1 MKTRR
6 VFIFCFFLI
15 LYCSSMFA
23 GTGMGRYAFRSLDIN
38 NGLSQNTVAAIIQD
52 RFGFMWFG
60 TKDGLNR
67 YDGVSF
73 QTFMKE
79 SGTLGNNFI
88 TSLYEDYHRV
98 YLTNT
103 RHPDQTQSDQ
113 HSLTVSFRMHQSVN
127 VPMYL
132 CLYRNKKSLAFPK
145 QSRPFLYD
153 RLL

>member
-1 MKTRR
+1 
-6 VFIFCFFLI
+6 
-15 LYCSSMFA
+15 MFA

-79 SGTLGNNFI
+79 SGTLGNNFTKI
-88 TSLYEDYHRV
+88 ASGRYGSVRMSESIFTLLLERKWNASLYR
-98 YLTNT
+98 
-103 RHPDQTQSDQ
+103 
-113 HSLTVSFRMHQSVN
+113 
-127 VPMYL
+127 
-132 CLYRNKKSLAFPK
+132 AI
-145 QSRPFLYD
+145 
-153 RLL
+153 

>member
-1 MKTRR
+1 MNFSARPGVSNSQSEATVQPGAK
-6 VFIFCFFLI
+6 I

-88 TSLYEDYHRV
+88 TSLYEDCLGQIWIGTDVGV
-98 YLTNT
+98 YIYSPSGEKVEQYNIRKKQKINT
-103 RHPDQTQSDQ
+103 RR
-113 HSLTVSFRMHQSVN
+113 VFI
-127 VPMYL
+127 
-132 CLYRNKKSLAFPK
+132 LYFFFNLS
-145 QSRPFLYD
+145 
-153 RLL
+153 